1 MEKKTNRSGHILVV
15 LGTALILLALGLLA
29 YNENEQRRAARI
41 SGEVLQ
47 QMQLVHENTNTG
59 QDAPEPGEEM
69 PEAVIDGERYIG
81 RLNIPALELQLPV
94 LSQWSYAGLKKAPC
108 RYSGSVE
115 GKNLVLL
122 GHNYKSHFGPLER
135 LKTGDEVL
143 FQDMNGTVQHY
154 EVAAINTVKPT
165 ETEQITAG
173 EYALTLFTCTY
184 DGQYRTM
191 VGCDVLEAE

>member
-94 LSQWSYAGLKKAPC
+94 LSQWSYAGLKKA
-108 RYSGSVE
+108 
-115 GKNLVLL
+115 
-122 GHNYKSHFGPLER
+122 
-135 LKTGDEVL
+135 
-143 FQDMNGTVQHY
+143 
-154 EVAAINTVKPT
+154 
-165 ETEQITAG
+165 
-173 EYALTLFTCTY
+173 
-184 DGQYRTM
+184 
-191 VGCDVLEAE
+191 